1 MPEGTIHDNSRAA
14 QETYRDRLSRRE
26 QLIYNYLLSVSPRP
40 LSDRQVKIDLF
51 GAADMNM
58 VRPRITTLIRNG
70 WLEEVDKAEDPLT
83 HTPCRRTRARTAAE
97 RLAYLASKAE
107 WEQDWLGMD
116 GSREVRDTR

>member
-1 MPEGTIHDNSRAA
+1 MKGGLMPEGTIHDNSRAA

-40 LSDRQVKIDLF
+40 LSDRQVKINLF

-58 VRPRITTLIRNG
+58 VRPRITTLIQNG
-70 WLEEVDKAEDPLT
+70 WLEEVDSVKSQTTKTLG
-83 HTPCRRTRARTAAE
+83 RRTRARTAGE

-107 WEQDWLGMD
+107 WEQPKFGGME
-116 GSREVRDTR
+116 GVA